1 MSFKIRTVVCVL
13 VRRIYV
19 PELRFA
25 QDWFLNVFVLLLF
38 LFFFVFVFFK
48 TTTTSNAG
56 TRSAEAFSATRTGR
70 SDSVVV
76 VLAVLV
82 LVVLVRLVVVVLLL
96 LLLLL
101 LRVLTAT
108 ASTANLILSFVSSSL
123 SSWCARRTECACG
136 NPRRPCDTTGGNKGE
151 REREIHTRDDRKR
164 KASAK
169 ITRGTFG
176 MERKGNQ
183 TQDKEQKS
191 RRGARRESNNGE
203 KMYGQHVVINKR
215 SSSA

>member
-1 MSFKIRTVVCVL
+1 MV
-13 VRRIYV
+13 
-19 PELRFA
+19 
-25 QDWFLNVFVLLLF
+25 
-38 LFFFVFVFFK
+38 
-48 TTTTSNAG
+48 
-56 TRSAEAFSATRTGR
+56 EAFSATRTGR

-82 LVVLVRLVVVVLLL
+82 LVVLVLLVVVLL

-151 REREIHTRDDRKR
+151 RERYAAMIEKEKQARKL
-164 KASAK
+164 
-169 ITRGTFG
+169 
-176 MERKGNQ
+176 
-183 TQDKEQKS
+183 
-191 RRGARRESNNGE
+191 
-203 KMYGQHVVINKR
+203 
-215 SSSA
+215 